1 MSESSREDTDKVTDK
16 ACRSA
21 VCGGDPFIPDT
32 EYEGEECELTC
43 DINTSK

>member
-1 MSESSREDTDKVTDK
+1 MSEPEREDRGKLTERV
-16 ACRSA
+16 CRSA

-43 DINTSK
+43 EINTSK